1 MSVKV
6 AYGPE
11 GNIEGA
17 VASGKIPPG
26 AFIITK
32 GDGELYFY
40 DTSGELQSIV
50 SKDWIKTLRACMD
63 DAERLSVNIEKS
75 SEEAKK
81 ASDSASLSAKAAK
94 QYSGNPPLIQN
105 DTWWIWNAAAGQY
118 QDTGSVAVVKSPY
131 QIAVEE
137 GYTGTEADFYAL
149 LAALGDLNSALD
161 AINGE
166 VI

>member
-1 MSVKV
+1 MSIRV

-26 AFIITK
+26 SFIITK

-50 SKDWIKTLRACMD
+50 SKDWVKTLQECMD
-63 DAERLSVNIEKS
+63 GAEQLSANLSKS
-75 SEEAKK
+75 SEVAKK
-81 ASDSASLSAKAAK
+81 ASENASLSAETAK

-105 DTWWIWNAAAGQY
+105 DTWWIWNVEAGQY
-118 QDTGSVAVVKSPY
+118 QDTGSVAVMKSPY

-137 GYTGTEADFYAL
+137 GYAGAEADFNAS
-149 LAALGDLNSALD
+149 LAALGDLNAALD